1 MTETTLIQSSGY
13 SQQQLELLNPKSYQ
27 SLIELFNESCHLYRD
42 KPAFSCLGQT
52 LTFNDVG
59 LMSRNFA
66 AYLLN
71 ETNLKQG
78 DRIAIQLP
86 NLSQYPIAAWGALR
100 AGLILVNTNPLYTQR
115 ELIHQFNDAKV
126 KALVVLE
133 SILPNIEAIVEKT
146 SIEKVIVTN
155 PIDLLQAQ
163 PLPKTTLSGV
173 ITFLDALAL
182 GENYALP
189 ELKYDMDDIAVL
201 QYTGGTT
208 GLSKGVI
215 LTQGNLYTSN
225 RMASMMLDEETAE
238 EDDIVVSPMPL
249 YHVYGFTFNIIR
261 VFVNGGLSVL
271 IPDPRDLT
279 SMINTMKSYPFN
291 GFAGVNTLFV
301 GLLNHPDFD
310 SIDFSHL
317 KGVISGG
324 AALVEEI
331 STEWFK
337 RTESTIYEAYGLSET
352 SAIVT
357 CNNPEFNQLGTV
369 GRPMPHLEVKTIN
382 EEGVELVCGEAGE
395 LVVRGP
401 HVMKG
406 YWQAPEA
413 TAEVLD
419 AEGWFRTGDIAIIQA
434 DGFIK
439 IVDRLK
445 DMVLVS
451 GFNVYPNEVEAV
463 VYGHPDV
470 LECAVV
476 GIADQRTGEAVKLFV
491 VSTNPALTE
500 ENLKVFCRERLTAYK
515 VPKYYEFKD
524 TLPKSNVGKIL
535 RKELR

>member
-1 MTETTLIQSSGY
+1 MIETSLAQSADY
-13 SQQQLELLNPKSYQ
+13 SQHQFDLLNPKNYQ
-27 SLIELFNESCHLYRD
+27 SLLELFNESCHLYRD
-42 KPAFSCLGQT
+42 KPAFSCLGHT
-52 LTFNDVG
+52 LTFNDVDV
-59 LMSRNFA
+59 MSRNFA
-66 AYLLN
+66 AYLLH

-133 SILPNIEAIVEKT
+133 SILPNIEAIVEQT
-146 SIEKVIVTN
+146 SIEKVIVSN
-155 PIDLLQAQ
+155 PIDFLQAQ
-163 PLPKTTLSGV
+163 PLPQTSLPEV
-173 ITFLDALAL
+173 ITLPDALAR
-182 GENYALP
+182 GEELLLP
-189 ELKYDMDDIAVL
+189 LLKQSMDDIAVL

-215 LTQGNLYTSN
+215 LTQGNLFASN

-238 EDDIVVSPMPL
+238 EDDIIISPMPL
-249 YHVYGFTFNIIR
+249 YHVYGFTFNVIR
-261 VFVNGGLSVL
+261 GFVNGGLSVL

-331 STEWFK
+331 SNEWFK
-337 RTESTIYEAYGLSET
+337 RTNSTIYEAYGLSET

-369 GRPMPHLEVKTIN
+369 GRPMPHLEVKTVDALGN
-382 EEGVELVCGEAGE
+382 ELACGEAGE

-413 TAEVLD
+413 SAEVLD
-419 AEGWFRTGDIAIIQA
+419 NDGWFRTGDIAIIQT

-463 VYGHPDV
+463 IYGHPDV
-470 LECAVV
+470 VECAVV
-476 GIADQRTGEAVKLFV
+476 GVADQKTGEAVKLFV
-491 VSTNPALTE
+491 VSRNPELDGDS
-500 ENLKVFCRERLTAYK
+500 LKTFCRERLAAYK
-515 VPKYYEFKD
+515 VPKYYEFKES
-524 TLPKSNVGKIL
+524 LPKSNVGKIL

>member
-1 MTETTLIQSSGY
+1 MIETSLAQSADY
-13 SQQQLELLNPKSYQ
+13 SQHQLELLNPKNYQ
-27 SLIELFNESCHLYRD
+27 SLLELFNESCHLYRD
-42 KPAFSCLGQT
+42 KPAFSCLGHT
-52 LTFNDVG
+52 LTFNDVDV
-59 LMSRNFA
+59 MSRNFA
-66 AYLLN
+66 AYLLH

-133 SILPNIEAIVEKT
+133 SILPNIEAIVEQT

-155 PIDLLQAQ
+155 PIDFLQAQ
-163 PLPKTTLSGV
+163 PLPQTSLPEAITLP
-173 ITFLDALAL
+173 DALAR
-182 GENYALP
+182 GEELLLP
-189 ELKYDMDDIAVL
+189 LLKQSMDDIAVL

-215 LTQGNLYTSN
+215 LTQGNLFASN

-238 EDDIVVSPMPL
+238 EDDIIISPMPL

-261 VFVNGGLSVL
+261 GFVNGGLSVL

-331 STEWFK
+331 SNEWFK
-337 RTESTIYEAYGLSET
+337 RTNSTIYEAYGLSET

-357 CNNPEFNQLGTV
+357 CNNLEFNQLGTV
-369 GRPMPHLEVKTIN
+369 GRPMPHLEVKTVDALGN
-382 EEGVELVCGEAGE
+382 ELAFGEAGE

-401 HVMKG
+401 QVMKG
-406 YWQAPEA
+406 YWRAPEA
-413 TAEVLD
+413 SAEVLNND
-419 AEGWFRTGDIAIIQA
+419 GWFRTGDIAIIQG

-463 VYGHPDV
+463 VYGHPDI

-476 GIADQRTGEAVKLFV
+476 GVDDQRTGEAVKLFV
-491 VSTNPALTE
+491 VSTNPDLDE
-500 ENLKVFCRERLTAYK
+500 ESLKAFCRERLAAYK
-515 VPKYYEFKD
+515 VPKYYEFKES
-524 TLPKSNVGKIL
+524 LPKSNVGKIL

>member
-1 MTETTLIQSSGY
+1 MIETSLAQSADY
-13 SQQQLELLNPKSYQ
+13 SQHQFDLLNPKNYQ
-27 SLIELFNESCHLYRD
+27 SLLELFNESCHLYRD
-42 KPAFSCLGQT
+42 KPAFSCLGHT
-52 LTFNDVG
+52 LTFNDVDV
-59 LMSRNFA
+59 MSRNFA
-66 AYLLN
+66 AYLLH

-133 SILPNIEAIVEKT
+133 SILPNIEAIVEQT

-155 PIDLLQAQ
+155 PIDFLQAQ
-163 PLPKTTLSGV
+163 PLTQTSLPEAITLP
-173 ITFLDALAL
+173 DALAR
-182 GENYALP
+182 GEELLLP
-189 ELKYDMDDIAVL
+189 LLKQSMDDIAVL

-215 LTQGNLYTSN
+215 LTQGNLFASN

-238 EDDIVVSPMPL
+238 EDDIIISPMPL

-261 VFVNGGLSVL
+261 GFVNGGLSVL

-331 STEWFK
+331 SNEWFK
-337 RTESTIYEAYGLSET
+337 RTNSTIYEAYGLSET

-357 CNNPEFNQLGTV
+357 CNNLEFNQLGTV
-369 GRPMPHLEVKTIN
+369 GRPMPHLEVKTVDALGN
-382 EEGVELVCGEAGE
+382 ELACGEAGE

-401 HVMKG
+401 QVMKG
-406 YWQAPEA
+406 YWRAPEA
-413 TAEVLD
+413 SAEVLNND
-419 AEGWFRTGDIAIIQA
+419 GWFRTGDIAIIQG

-463 VYGHPDV
+463 VYGHPDI

-476 GIADQRTGEAVKLFV
+476 GVDDQRTGEAVKLFV
-491 VSTNPALTE
+491 VSTNPDLDE
-500 ENLKVFCRERLTAYK
+500 ESLKAFCRERLAAYK
-515 VPKYYEFKD
+515 VPKYYEFKES
-524 TLPKSNVGKIL
+524 LPKSNVGKIL

>member
-1 MTETTLIQSSGY
+1 MIETSLVQSSDY
-13 SQQQLELLNPKSYQ
+13 SQHQLELLNPKNYQ

-42 KPAFSCLGQT
+42 KPAFSCLGHT
-52 LTFNDVG
+52 LTFNDVD

-115 ELIHQFNDAKV
+115 ELIHQFNDAQV
-126 KALVVLE
+126 KALVVLD
-133 SILPNIEAIVEKT
+133 SILPTIEAIVEQT
-146 SIEKVIVTN
+146 SIEKVIVTS
-155 PIDLLQAQ
+155 PIDFVQAQ
-163 PLPKTTLSGV
+163 PLKQTILPGAVS
-173 ITFLDALAL
+173 FLHAIDI
-182 GENYALP
+182 GTGYALP
-189 ELKYDMDDIAVL
+189 ELMQNMDDIAVL

-238 EDDIVVSPMPL
+238 EDDIIISPMPL

-261 VFVNGGLSVL
+261 GFVNGGLSVL

-279 SMINTMKSYPFN
+279 SMINTMKNYPFN

-310 SIDFSHL
+310 SVDFSHL

-331 STEWFK
+331 SNEWFK

-369 GRPMPHLEVKTIN
+369 GRTMPHLEIKTIDAAGN
-382 EEGVELVCGEAGE
+382 ELACGEAGE

-406 YWQAPEA
+406 YWQAPDA
-413 TAEVLD
+413 TAEVLND
-419 AEGWFRTGDIAIIQA
+419 EGWFRTGDIAIIQT

-476 GIADQRTGEAVKLFV
+476 GIDDQKTGEAVKLFV
-491 VSTNPALTE
+491 VSTNSDLNE
-500 ENLKVFCRERLTAYK
+500 DNLKAFCRERLAAYK
-515 VPKYYEFKD
+515 VPKYYEFKEA
-524 TLPKSNVGKIL
+524 LPKSNVGKIL

>member
-1 MTETTLIQSSGY
+1 MIETSLAQSADY
-13 SQQQLELLNPKSYQ
+13 SQHQLELLNPKNYQ
-27 SLIELFNESCHLYRD
+27 SLLELFNESCHLYRD
-42 KPAFSCLGQT
+42 KPAFSCLGHT
-52 LTFNDVG
+52 LTFNDVDV
-59 LMSRNFA
+59 MSRNFA
-66 AYLLN
+66 AYLLH

-133 SILPNIEAIVEKT
+133 SILPNIEAIVEQT

-155 PIDLLQAQ
+155 PIDFLQAQ
-163 PLPKTTLSGV
+163 PLPQTSLPEAITLP
-173 ITFLDALAL
+173 DALAR
-182 GENYALP
+182 GEELLLP
-189 ELKYDMDDIAVL
+189 LLKQSMDDIAVL

-215 LTQGNLYTSN
+215 LTQGNLFASN

-238 EDDIVVSPMPL
+238 EDDIIISPMPL

-261 VFVNGGLSVL
+261 GFVNGGLSVL

-331 STEWFK
+331 SNEWFK
-337 RTESTIYEAYGLSET
+337 RTNSTIYEAYGLSET

-357 CNNPEFNQLGTV
+357 CNNLEFNQLGTV
-369 GRPMPHLEVKTIN
+369 GRPMPHLEVKTVDALGN
-382 EEGVELVCGEAGE
+382 ELACGEAGE

-401 HVMKG
+401 QVMKG
-406 YWQAPEA
+406 YWRAPEA
-413 TAEVLD
+413 SAEVLNND
-419 AEGWFRTGDIAIIQA
+419 GWFRTGDIAIIQG

-463 VYGHPDV
+463 VYGHPDI

-476 GIADQRTGEAVKLFV
+476 GVDDQRTGEAVKLFV
-491 VSTNPALTE
+491 VSTNPDLDE
-500 ENLKVFCRERLTAYK
+500 ESLKAFCRERLAAYK
-515 VPKYYEFKD
+515 VPKYYEFKES
-524 TLPKSNVGKIL
+524 LPKSNVGKIL